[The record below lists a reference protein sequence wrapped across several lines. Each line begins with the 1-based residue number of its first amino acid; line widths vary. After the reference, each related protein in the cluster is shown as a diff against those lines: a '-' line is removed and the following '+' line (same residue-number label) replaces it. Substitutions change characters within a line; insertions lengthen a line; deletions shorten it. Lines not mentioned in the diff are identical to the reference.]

1 MTFRSLSSNKPNT
14 AILETPDN
22 GSRGNILHAAL
33 ICLLLVACTNQSNE
47 TKLMKPTTEADRSA
61 ARLKLE
67 RMKLE
72 KAQREQAA
80 AEQQRADEEKVA
92 QQEAAAQKAA
102 EEAAKPHYDP
112 VRLGMAGKWRQ
123 WADITIPD
131 FNIHAWLKTNWADGN
146 MHLRLALLGEKDA
159 LRIFTGQWP
168 YLRLLF
174 ADQGGTNLHQC
185 ALATSDLKWDQSGL
199 RNSGTPTMEFESDSE
214 CSLEVYESIVQW
226 NLKWETSID

>member
-1 MTFRSLSSNKPNT
+1 MTFRRLISNKPIPAN
-14 AILETPDN
+14 LETPDN
-22 GSRGNILHAAL
+22 ERAGKFLH
-33 ICLLLVACTNQSNE
+33 IVVVCLLLVACSNQSNE
-47 TKLMKPTTEADRSA
+47 TKLMKPTTEADRAA

-72 KAQREQAA
+72 RVQREQVA
-80 AEQQRADEEKVA
+80 AEQQQAADQKAAEA
-92 QQEAAAQKAA
+92 EAAAQKAA

-112 VRLGMAGKWRQ
+112 VRLNMAAKWRQ

-131 FNIHAWLKTNWADGN
+131 FNIHGWLKTNWVDGK

-168 YLRLLF
+168 YLRLVF
-174 ADQGGTNLHQC
+174 ADQSGVNLHQC
-185 ALATSDLKWDQSGL
+185 TLATSDLKWDQGGL